1 MSTSAA
7 DPAPPVTSAV
17 ERTGTRRRHLAVRAN
32 PSPGIDY
39 VISYEGRLEST
50 SPVGEAALE
59 LRYVPDRL
67 VLEEH
72 AFADYLIVL
81 SGEDYGTLEEAA
93 AILLDDLNNE
103 LVARWLHLSLSVET
117 SKLGTVRSHHVALED
132 RQPGWKNGE
141 LMERLR
147 PF

>member
-1 MSTSAA
+1 MSASAA
-7 DPAPPVTSAV
+7 DPAPPVASAV
-17 ERTGTRRRHLAVRAN
+17 ERRGARRRHLAVRAN

-39 VISYEGRLEST
+39 VISYEGRLDST

-67 VLEEH
+67 VLEER
-72 AFADYLIVL
+72 AFAAYLSVL
-81 SGEDYGTLEEAA
+81 SGEEFGALEEAA

-117 SKLGTVRSHHVALED
+117 AKGATVRSHHVALED
-132 RQPGWKNGE
+132 RQPGWENSE

>member
-1 MSTSAA
+1 MSMSAA
-7 DPAPPVTSAV
+7 DSRV
-17 ERTGTRRRHLAVRAN
+17 GRRRHLAVRTN

-50 SPVGEAALE
+50 SPVGEATLE

-67 VLEEH
+67 VLEES
-72 AFADYLIVL
+72 AFADYLKVL
-81 SGEDYGTLEEAA
+81 SGEDYGTLEEVA

-103 LVARWLHLSLSVET
+103 LVARWVHLSLSVNTAEA
-117 SKLGTVRSHHVALED
+117 GTVRSHCVALED
-132 RQPGWKNGE
+132 RQPGWKNSE
-141 LMERLR
+141 LMERLK